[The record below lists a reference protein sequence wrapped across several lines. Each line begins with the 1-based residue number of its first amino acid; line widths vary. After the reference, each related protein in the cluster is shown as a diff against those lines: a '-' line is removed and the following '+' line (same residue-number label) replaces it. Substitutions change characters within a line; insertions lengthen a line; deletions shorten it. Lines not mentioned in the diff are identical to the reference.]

1 MAFLEVKN
9 LRKRFGDTEVLKGI
23 GFTLEKGE
31 VISVIGSSGNG
42 KTTLLRCLNFLEMPE
57 SGSISVGGEEIF
69 DAAKKIYRRRAS
81 AKPPAFRAGVSKLQS
96 FPAIFGVEKRAAG
109 A

>member
-23 GFTLEKGE
+23 DFTLEKGE

-57 SGSISVGGEEIF
+57 SGRVSVSGKEIF
-69 DAAKKIYRRRAS
+69 DAQKK
-81 AKPPAFRAGVSKLQS
+81 S
-96 FPAIFGVEKRAAG
+96 FSAIFGVEKRAAG

>member
-69 DAAKKIYRRRAS
+69 DAQKNIPTPCFGKTACVSGWCFKASIFSRNIRR
-81 AKPPAFRAGVSKLQS
+81 
-96 FPAIFGVEKRAAG
+96 
-109 A
+109 